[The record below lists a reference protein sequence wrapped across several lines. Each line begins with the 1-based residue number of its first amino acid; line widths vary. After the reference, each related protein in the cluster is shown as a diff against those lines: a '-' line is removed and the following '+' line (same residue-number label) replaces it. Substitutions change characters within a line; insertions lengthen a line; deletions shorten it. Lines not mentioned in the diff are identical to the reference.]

1 MTRKTGVK
9 IPRFVLLYTTHQK
22 SNLDEL
28 DELNV
33 CSKNEVIKLKRQG
46 TEINI

>member
-28 DELNV
+28 NV